1 MCKEY
6 NLSQSGHKTDLV
18 ERIAEYLHDQRGF
31 NARISSVYN
40 SVRSSVNNADSG
52 ESAALKEDEVLLLNK
67 LMEEEEHEN
76 EKVKENENNK
86 DEIVIEEPPKKH
98 IQSPSPLHRPIH
110 KAIAVLKNQDIQIES
125 PIVEKPLKSV
135 KPKLDME
142 EIESNIEE
150 TVDESELKRKI
161 KLELEKRKI
170 TDNKSKEINTPKTVI
185 TPRTPKPNPNSKP
198 TIKYVVYI
206 NIIIFIIIESNNI
219 KIKKHSS
226 NSKSYT
232 HSFFT

>member
-52 ESAALKEDEVLLLNK
+52 ESAALKEDEVSLLNK

-76 EKVKENENNK
+76 ENNK
-86 DEIVIEEPPKKH
+86 DEMVIEEPPKKH
-98 IQSPSPLHRPIH
+98 IQSPSPLHRPTH
-110 KAIAVLKNQDIQIES
+110 KAIPVLKNQDIQIES

-161 KLELEKRKI
+161 KLELEKRKV